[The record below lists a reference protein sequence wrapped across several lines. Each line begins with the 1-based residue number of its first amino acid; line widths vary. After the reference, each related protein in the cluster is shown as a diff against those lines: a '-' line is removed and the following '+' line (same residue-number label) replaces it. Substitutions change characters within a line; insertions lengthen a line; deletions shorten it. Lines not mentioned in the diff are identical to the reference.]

1 MSSAQ
6 NMPTIRVS
14 SARKAIMYSLTRTL
28 IASQL
33 AITQIGVNNVVSKTK
48 GMEMPSTPTW

>member
-28 IASQL
+28 IESQL
-33 AITQIGVNNVVSKTK
+33 PITQSGVSRVDSKTK
-48 GMEMPSTPTW
+48 GMEMPSTPMW